1 MIRCRSC
8 RRGITR
14 LLAAE
19 KARAVTRREET
30 FTFRCPYCGEI
41 HQVSIDTAGELTL
54 VLPEGGGIATPSLL
68 DVLFTDPEI
77 RRALWGDEPAP
88 PHLI

>member
-19 KARAVTRREET
+19 KARAVARREET
-30 FTFRCPYCGEI
+30 FTFRCPHCREI
-41 HQVSIDTAGELTL
+41 HQVSIDAAGELAL
-54 VLPEGGGIATPSLL
+54 VLLEGGGIATPSLL
-68 DVLFTDPEI
+68 DVLFADPKI
-77 RRALWGDEPAP
+77 RPALWGEDEDSQA
-88 PHLI
+88 

>member
-19 KARAVTRREET
+19 KARAVSRWEET
-30 FTFRCPYCGEI
+30 FTFRCPHCSDV
-41 HQVSIDTAGELTL
+41 HQVSIDSAGELAL
-54 VLPEGGGIATPSLL
+54 ILEDGGLRTPSFF
-68 DVLFTDPEI
+68 DVMFADPEI
-77 RRALWGDEPAP
+77 RKMLWADDEEEEPEES
-88 PHLI
+88 